1 LPLWTAVADRPYILL
16 QLLISTCKNMVIALW
31 RVIVSMELLTP
42 RIAPSAR

>member
-16 QLLISTCKNMVIALW
+16 QLPVSTCKNMVIALW
-31 RVIVSMELLTP
+31 RLIVSMKLLTP